1 MAYDSSDV
9 NEWMLDIV
17 DNMKH
22 LFGKLTF
29 LHVRN
34 PHKLYLQD
42 NKRGE
47 AIYNSLRA
55 RYPESENPKVAI
67 QLKEMGE
74 KNTNMIILENY
85 VASSSSI
92 LFLGYAVLNID
103 SWVAKDSSLDPKTS
117 ALAFVNSYTSLS
129 STLPSL
135 KNQRRT
141 WERYCFYSMDHRSA
155 LRGSTLLWLF
165 ARGSPRS
172 SQSSIPLMRI

>member
-1 MAYDSSDV
+1 
-9 NEWMLDIV
+9 MLDIV

-42 NKRGE
+42 NKRGD

-55 RYPESENPKVAI
+55 RFPESENPKVAI

-74 KNTNMIILENY
+74 KNTNMIILENF

-92 LFLGYAVLNID
+92 LFLGYIIVHAD
-103 SWVAKDSSLDPKTS
+103 SWVAKDSSLAHRTS
-117 ALAFVNSYTSLS
+117 APAFVNSYMSLS
-129 STLPSL
+129 SILPSS
-135 KNQRRT
+135 KSQRRT
-141 WERYCFYSMDHRSA
+141 WGRYCFYSMVHR
-155 LRGSTLLWLF
+155 
-165 ARGSPRS
+165 
-172 SQSSIPLMRI
+172 

>member
-1 MAYDSSDV
+1 
-9 NEWMLDIV
+9 MLDIV

-42 NKRGE
+42 NKRGD

-55 RYPESENPKVAI
+55 RFPESANPKVAI

-74 KNTNMIILENY
+74 KNTNMIILENF

-92 LFLGYAVLNID
+92 LFLGYIIVHAD
-103 SWVAKDSSLDPKTS
+103 SWVAKDSSLDHRTS
-117 ALAFVNSYTSLS
+117 APAFVNSYMSLS
-129 STLPSL
+129 S
-135 KNQRRT
+135 
-141 WERYCFYSMDHRSA
+141 
-155 LRGSTLLWLF
+155 
-165 ARGSPRS
+165 
-172 SQSSIPLMRI
+172 I